1 LAAYGVTRL
10 VSSPSLRCSDTL
22 RPYAVRL
29 GLPLKLKDGLSEEG
43 HEQDPTRARRHLHR
57 LLERGTGTAL
67 CTHGPVLPDLL
78 DALADRVERNAPQAE
93 EATRHLKA
101 ASAEGM
107 AKGEVLLAHLVGSGD
122 DVRVVA
128 VERHLP

>member
-1 LAAYGVTRL
+1 
-10 VSSPSLRCSDTL
+10 
-22 RPYAVRL
+22 
-29 GLPLKLKDGLSEEG
+29 
-43 HEQDPTRARRHLHR
+43 
-57 LLERGTGTAL
+57 
-67 CTHGPVLPDLL
+67 VLPDLL
-78 DALADRVERNAPQAE
+78 DALADRVERNGPQAE